1 MATQRPAFAKR
12 DREMKL
18 KDKARA
24 KAERRA
30 ARKAAPRPGHGP
42 PIEGDEV
49 AGETSSSGETAATNE
64 APAAAGAA
72 PVGSTTPGR
81 PG

>member
-1 MATQRPAFAKR
+1 MATQRSPFAKR

-30 ARKAAPRPGHGP
+30 ARRAAPRSGNGP
-42 PIEGDEV
+42 PIAAGDE
-49 AGETSSSGETAATNE
+49 ATSSAEV
-64 APAAAGAA
+64 PAAAASPA
-72 PVGSTTPGR
+72 GSTTPEH
-81 PG
+81 PE

>member
-1 MATQRPAFAKR
+1 MAVQRPAFAKR

-30 ARKAAPRPGHGP
+30 ARKAAPRTGHGP
-42 PIEGDEV
+42 PIEAEEGASE
-49 AGETSSSGETAATNE
+49 AGASTEDLATE
-64 APAAAGAA
+64 APDGDA
-72 PVGSTTPGR
+72 TPE
-81 PG
+81 

>member
-42 PIEGDEV
+42 PIEGDEA
-49 AGETSSSGETAATNE
+49 AGVVRSDTDAPATGASVTAAT
-64 APAAAGAA
+64 PQ
-72 PVGSTTPGR
+72 GSLTPKR
-81 PG
+81 PQ

>member
-42 PIEGDEV
+42 PIEGDEAV
-49 AGETSSSGETAATNE
+49 GEADSGAEVPAT
-64 APAAAGAA
+64 PAAPNGT
-72 PVGSTTPGR
+72 TTPGR

>member
-30 ARKAAPRPGHGP
+30 ARKANPRPGHGP
-42 PIEGDEV
+42 PIESDQPV
-49 AGETSSSGETAATNE
+49 GEATASAEDPAATS
-64 APAAAGAA
+64 PD
-72 PVGSTTPGR
+72 GSTTPEQ
-81 PG
+81 PE

>member
-42 PIEGDEV
+42 PIEGDDVVGE
-49 AGETSSSGETAATNE
+49 AGSTAE
-64 APAAAGAA
+64 APAAGA
-72 PVGSTTPGR
+72 PVTAATAPAGSTTPKR
-81 PG
+81 PE

>member
-1 MATQRPAFAKR
+1 MSTQRPSFAKR

-30 ARKAAPRPGHGP
+30 AKKAAK
-42 PIEGDEV
+42 
-49 AGETSSSGETAATNE
+49 AANKD
-64 APAAAGAA
+64 APAEGEDLTGDDLNGDLPLLAASPA
-72 PVGSTTPGR
+72 PMDPLS
-81 PG
+81 

>member
-1 MATQRPAFAKR
+1 MSNQRPSFAKR

-30 ARKAAPRPGHGP
+30 ARRAEAKARASGP
-42 PIEGDEV
+42 IAGDE
-49 AGETSSSGETAATNE
+49 ALA
-64 APAAAGAA
+64 
-72 PVGSTTPGR
+72 TTPADGATDTSAQPAQPASPVLATTNR
-81 PG
+81 

>member
-1 MATQRPAFAKR
+1 MSNRRPSFAKR

-30 ARKAAPRPGHGP
+30 ARKAERTRTPSTDAENAAPDATVGDTPAPAPGADASIAGVPALDPRP
-42 PIEGDEV
+42 
-49 AGETSSSGETAATNE
+49 
-64 APAAAGAA
+64 
-72 PVGSTTPGR
+72 
-81 PG
+81 

>member
-30 ARKAAPRPGHGP
+30 ARRAAPRPGHGP
-42 PIEGDEV
+42 PIEADEPV
-49 AGETSSSGETAATNE
+49 GEASASDE
-64 APAAAGAA
+64 AAAAA
-72 PVGSTTPGR
+72 AVVTAVTPPAGSPTPKR